1 MSQTI
6 LIVDDAP
13 DWRHMLAGLLKDV
26 YSDIQVVTAASIEEA
41 KEFLAE
47 HVCTLAIIDIRLDDS
62 REDNV
67 DGLYLAEHIKRK
79 YPNTKSLIITGY
91 ANLDTVARALRP
103 NSEGIRLADDYIQKD
118 RLQQEFLARVAAVL
132 ES

>member
-13 DWRHMLAGLLKDV
+13 DWRYMLAGLLNDV
-26 YSDIQVVTAASIEEA
+26 YSDVDVRLAGSMDEA
-41 KEFLAE
+41 KKILAE
-47 HVCTLAIIDIRLDDS
+47 HACVLAIIDIRLDDS

-67 DGLYLAEHIKRK
+67 DGLYLAEHVKK
-79 YPNTKSLIITGY
+79 HHPNTKSLIITGY

-118 RLQQEFLARVAAVL
+118 RLQQEFLARVAAIL
-132 ES
+132 EN